1 MNEILPEKRSFSDVI
16 FRDINHF
23 LDRFL
28 GERYIPKNNFS
39 HKQKNSILSYLY
51 QKNFLEL
58 RKPQQKFYKETQ
70 LSETMTKEEIQ
81 NFLNNLKEVENYNRV
96 FLITSIC
103 ECQKR
108 VAQTGFFF
116 IFLKVLDNFI

>member
-1 MNEILPEKRSFSDVI
+1 MNEIPHKKSFSDVI
-16 FRDINHF
+16 FGDINHF

-39 HKQKNSILSYLY
+39 HKQKNNILSYLY
-51 QKNFLEL
+51 QKNFFDL
-58 RKPQQKFYKETQ
+58 RKPQQKFYKENE

-81 NFLNNLKEVENYNRV
+81 NFLNNLKEIENYNRV

-108 VAQTGFFF
+108 VAQTGF
-116 IFLKVLDNFI
+116 IFLYFYWKFI